1 MKKIYILLCFISL
14 FLFQTAS
21 FAQAAENQQVHTISI
36 DASSTSTAAPDQ
48 ATLAIGI
55 TNHANTAQ
63 EAQQANAEIASAIN
77 TNLHEIGIPS
87 EQIKTR
93 DYNFHPT
100 YNNQQNHENELT
112 GYTVDNTVYV
122 TLNDVTVVGNVIDTA
137 LSSGANKINSISFSI
152 RNPNKL
158 KEQALRQA
166 IKDARTKADIIA
178 DALGKQIIG
187 IQSVSE
193 SGGSYQPRFNEL
205 MLAKANI
212 SASTPIEPGTIDV
225 EASVHIDFIIN

>member
-1 MKKIYILLCFISL
+1 MIL
-14 FLFQTAS
+14 FLFQPAS
-21 FAQAAENQQVHTISI
+21 FAQAAENQVHTISI
-36 DASSTSTAAPDQ
+36 DASSTSTTAPDQ
-48 ATLAIGI
+48 ATLVIGI
-55 TNHANTAQ
+55 TNHADTAQ
-63 EAQQANAEIASAIN
+63 EAQHANAEIASTIT
-77 TNLHEIGIPS
+77 TNLHNLGITS

-93 DYNFHPT
+93 NYNFHPT
-100 YNNQQNHENELT
+100 YNNQQKHENELT

-122 TLNDVTVVGNVIDTA
+122 TLNDVTAVGNVIDTA

-152 RNPNKL
+152 RNPSKL

-193 SGGSYQPRFNEL
+193 SGGSYQPRFSEL

>member
-1 MKKIYILLCFISL
+1 MKFFYILIYLMIL
-14 FLFQTAS
+14 FLFQPAS
-21 FAQAAENQQVHTISI
+21 FAQASENQVHTISI
-36 DASSTSTAAPDQ
+36 DASSTSTTAPDQ
-48 ATLAIGI
+48 ATLVIGI
-55 TNHANTAQ
+55 TNHADTAQ
-63 EAQQANAEIASAIN
+63 EAQQANAEIASTIT
-77 TNLHEIGIPS
+77 TNLHNLGLSS

-93 DYNFHPT
+93 NYNFHPT

-122 TLNDVTVVGNVIDTA
+122 TLNDVTAVGNVIDTA

>member
-1 MKKIYILLCFISL
+1 MKFFYILIYLMIL
-14 FLFQTAS
+14 FLFQPAS
-21 FAQAAENQQVHTISI
+21 FAQAAENQVHTISI
-36 DASSTSTAAPDQ
+36 DASSTSTTAPDQ
-48 ATLAIGI
+48 ATLVIGI
-55 TNHANTAQ
+55 TNHADTAQ
-63 EAQQANAEIASAIN
+63 EAQQANAEIASTIT
-77 TNLHEIGIPS
+77 TNLHNLGLSS

-93 DYNFHPT
+93 NYNFHPT

>member
-1 MKKIYILLCFISL
+1 MKFFYILIYLMIL
-14 FLFQTAS
+14 FLFQPAS
-21 FAQAAENQQVHTISI
+21 FAQAAENQVHTISI
-36 DASSTSTAAPDQ
+36 DASSTSTTAPDQ
-48 ATLAIGI
+48 ATLVIGI
-55 TNHANTAQ
+55 TNHAETAQ
-63 EAQQANAEIASAIN
+63 EAQQANAEIASTIT
-77 TNLHEIGIPS
+77 TNLHNLGLSS

-93 DYNFHPT
+93 NYNFHPT

-122 TLNDVTVVGNVIDTA
+122 TLNDVTAVGNVIDTA

>member
-1 MKKIYILLCFISL
+1 MKFFYILIYLMIL
-14 FLFQTAS
+14 FLFQPAS
-21 FAQAAENQQVHTISI
+21 FAQAAENQVHTISI
-36 DASSTSTAAPDQ
+36 DASSTSTTAPDQ
-48 ATLAIGI
+48 ATLVIGI
-55 TNHANTAQ
+55 TNHADTAQ
-63 EAQQANAEIASAIN
+63 EAQQANAEIASTIT
-77 TNLHEIGIPS
+77 TNLHNLGLSS

-93 DYNFHPT
+93 NYNFHPT

-122 TLNDVTVVGNVIDTA
+122 TLNDVTAVGNVIDTA

-212 SASTPIEPGTIDV
+212 STSTPIEPGTIDV

>member
-1 MKKIYILLCFISL
+1 MKFFYILIYLMIL
-14 FLFQTAS
+14 FLFQPAS
-21 FAQAAENQQVHTISI
+21 FAQAAENQVHTISI
-36 DASSTSTAAPDQ
+36 DASSTSTTAPDQ
-48 ATLAIGI
+48 ATLVIGI
-55 TNHANTAQ
+55 TNHADTAQ
-63 EAQQANAEIASAIN
+63 EAQQANAEIASTIT
-77 TNLHEIGIPS
+77 TNLHNLGLSS

-93 DYNFHPT
+93 NYNFHPT

-122 TLNDVTVVGNVIDTA
+122 TLNDVTAVGNVIDTA